1 MPTEPS
7 VGFVEAATNQL
18 GIGVVAP
25 FDFAL
30 DRELW
35 RWVPDNVSLY
45 VTRMPFCTT
54 PVTVEMATAVS
65 ERAVVRRATRDV
77 LTPEPHVV
85 AYACTSGSFVNGE
98 LGERLLVRTMVDAGA
113 PAACTTSGALI
124 EALGLLGIRKLAIA
138 TPYVDTVTSRL
149 VDYLAEHRVR
159 TVASNGL
166 GLLGHIWRVPY
177 RTVVDIVRSVDT
189 PDADAMFISCTNLPT
204 YDVIEPLEQALGKPV
219 LTANQVTM
227 WAALRAMGLPG
238 VGARG
243 ESKGQRLLLVP
254 PPQLTAGG
262 DTPALSTAP

>member
-1 MPTEPS
+1 MPTELS
-7 VGFVEAATNQL
+7 VALVDSSSEQR

-45 VTRMPFCTT
+45 MTRMPFLTT
-54 PVTVEMATAVS
+54 PVTVEMAAAVS
-65 ERAVVRRATRDV
+65 ERGVVRRATRDV
-77 LTPEPHVV
+77 LTPEPDVV
-85 AYACTSGSFVNGE
+85 TYACASGSFVGGV
-98 LGERLLVRTMVDAGA
+98 LGERLLVRTMLDMGA
-113 PAACTTSGALI
+113 PAARTTSGSLV
-124 EALGLLGIRKLAIA
+124 EALSLLGIRKLAIA
-138 TPYVDTVTSRL
+138 TPYIDAVTDRL
-149 VDYLAEHRVR
+149 VSYLAENGVH

-177 RTVVDIVRSVDT
+177 AQVIEIVRSVDT

-227 WAALRAMGLPG
+227 WSALRAMGLEC
-238 VGARG
+238 VG
-243 ESKGQRLLLVP
+243 SGQSLLQADHP
-254 PPQLTAGG
+254 SA
-262 DTPALSTAP
+262 A

>member
-1 MPTEPS
+1 MPTELS
-7 VGFVEAATNQL
+7 VAYLEATTDQR
-18 GIGVVAP
+18 GIGVVTP

-45 VTRMPFCTT
+45 LTRMPFFTT

-65 ERAVVRRATRDV
+65 DRAVVRRATRDV
-77 LTPEPHVV
+77 LTPEPDVV
-85 AYACTSGSFVNGE
+85 VYACTSGSFVGGV

-113 PAACTTSGALI
+113 PTACTTSGALV
-124 EALGLLGIRKLAIA
+124 EALGLLGVRKLAIA
-138 TPYVDTVTSRL
+138 TPYVDDVTARL
-149 VDYLAEHRVR
+149 VSYLGEYGVS

-177 RTVVDIVRSVDT
+177 RTVVEIVKSVDT

-204 YDVIEPLEQALGKPV
+204 YDIIEPLEQALGKPV

-227 WAALRAMGLPG
+227 WAALRLMGL
-238 VGARG
+238 RG
-243 ESKGQRLLLVP
+243 IGTGQRLLL
-254 PPQLTAGG
+254 TDEAS
-262 DTPALSTAP
+262 AA